1 MRWGAWTNFNIG
13 ERLGEMSAMSET
25 VEETELTR
33 AEAAYRRVVDE
44 LLVRLSLYAAN
55 SSSGRALL
63 YRLREEV
70 VEVALQE
77 ARADTAHGQMLVGI
91 SDYLFKVVRVE
102 TAERDRLRVIR
113 VIRNDAPSRPHSA

>member
-1 MRWGAWTNFNIG
+1 
-13 ERLGEMSAMSET
+13 
-25 VEETELTR
+25 
-33 AEAAYRRVVDE
+33 
-44 LLVRLSLYAAN
+44 
-55 SSSGRALL
+55 
-63 YRLREEV
+63 LREEV

-113 VIRNDAPSRPHSA
+113 VVTNDASSAHSP

>member
-1 MRWGAWTNFNIG
+1 
-13 ERLGEMSAMSET
+13 MSEAI
-25 VEETELTR
+25 EETELTR

-44 LLVRLSLYAAN
+44 LFVRLSLYAADN
-55 SSSGRALL
+55 SSGRDLL

-77 ARADTAHGQMLVGI
+77 VRADTTYGQMLVGI

-102 TAERDRLRVIR
+102 NAERQRLQVVGAGGRS
-113 VIRNDAPSRPHSA
+113 APSRPHSA

>member
-1 MRWGAWTNFNIG
+1 MG
-13 ERLGEMSAMSET
+13 SMSET
-25 VEETELTR
+25 VEETDLTR

-44 LLVRLSLYAAN
+44 LLVRLSLYAAD

-102 TAERDRLRVIR
+102 TAERDRLRMIR
-113 VIRNDAPSRPHSA
+113 VVGNGASRPHSA

>member
-1 MRWGAWTNFNIG
+1 
-13 ERLGEMSAMSET
+13 MSET
-25 VEETELTR
+25 VDETELTR
-33 AEAAYRRVVDE
+33 AEVTYRRVVDE
-44 LLVRLSLYAAN
+44 LLVRLSLYAAED
-55 SSSGRALL
+55 SSGRDLL

-102 TAERDRLRVIR
+102 PAERDRLRMVR
-113 VIRNDAPSRPHSA
+113 VVSNDASRSQSV

>member
-1 MRWGAWTNFNIG
+1 
-13 ERLGEMSAMSET
+13 MSET
-25 VEETELTR
+25 VDETELTR
-33 AEAAYRRVVDE
+33 AEVTYRRVVDE
-44 LLVRLSLYAAN
+44 LLVRLSLYAAED
-55 SSSGRALL
+55 SSGIDLL

-102 TAERDRLRVIR
+102 TAERDRLRMVR
-113 VIRNDAPSRPHSA
+113 VVSNDASRSQSV